1 MKINST
7 YILCMFDYGENVSCC
22 NDISRNPSINFMTGF
37 QVTLSYDQEIS
48 FDLKAC
54 NSTCLT
60 MLNFF
65 KAVLPCKFNLQS
77 NKKNFFLIL
86 ASWDDTMIQDSG
98 KLMPNDESWLSSK

>member
-7 YILCMFDYGENVSCC
+7 YILCMIDYGENVSCC

-60 MLNFF
+60 MHNFF
-65 KAVLPCKFNLQS
+65 KAVLPCKLIFSQI
-77 NKKNFFLIL
+77 KKMFF
-86 ASWDDTMIQDSG
+86 
-98 KLMPNDESWLSSK
+98 